1 MSTRQQMSNRQAQ
14 CSINMKKLAAMICAI
29 TAVAGGMGRVNV
41 RGGRSGIPAGLSMAA
56 VAFVCVLSFCQGMAD
71 EAKSSITLTKGAI
84 PEIAISGQV
93 ATSSDIAA
101 AIKDTTVFKKDGDAI
116 TLLANLLIKNDA
128 GLKIVQEKWIL
139 GDRCVIGVAGTL
151 MIDKSEMTSV
161 NHVLGRRGK
170 IQAGQSQ
177 SGWVFR
183 SR

>member
-1 MSTRQQMSNRQAQ
+1 MNE
-14 CSINMKKLAAMICAI
+14 KLVATVCAV
-29 TAVAGGMGRVNV
+29 TAVAGGMGRVNARRV
-41 RGGRSGIPAGLSMAA
+41 RSGVPTGLSMAA
-56 VAFVCVLSFCQGMAD
+56 VASICVLNFCQGMVG
-71 EAKSSITLTKGAI
+71 EAKGGIALTKGAT

-101 AIKDTTVFKKDGDAI
+101 AIKDMAVFKKDGDTI